1 MAMDFFERQE
11 MARVN
16 SRKIVLLFLLA
27 LPCVITAVYV
37 VSVAVYALG
46 WAFLAF
52 WRSVFVEIHS
62 TSAETAYFISLWQ
75 PTLFWWVAG
84 ATLAVVFGGSLYK
97 LKRLAPGGHVVAL
110 LLGGELLNLE
120 SKKLDELR
128 LLHVVEEM
136 SVASGTPVPDIYVLR
151 REFGLNA
158 FIAGH
163 TVSDM
168 VVCVTEGCLGGL
180 TRDELQGVIAHEY
193 SHIFNGDMRLNLRL
207 MGLVHGLLCIT
218 LFSYWLMSRTYR
230 KSDRDI
236 GGGPEVRTGVELFGD
251 IVVMVGGLRI
261 DLIDWNGATFGRIN
275 TGAVSI
281 QRVV

>member
-1 MAMDFFERQE
+1 MTMDFFERQE
-11 MARVN
+11 LARAN
-16 SRKIVLLFLLA
+16 SRKIVLLFLL
-27 LPCVITAVYV
+27 
-37 VSVAVYALG
+37 
-46 WAFLAF
+46 
-52 WRSVFVEIHS
+52 
-62 TSAETAYFISLWQ
+62 
-75 PTLFWWVAG
+75 
-84 ATLAVVFGGSLYK
+84 
-97 LKRLAPGGHVVAL
+97 
-110 LLGGELLNLE
+110 
-120 SKKLDELR
+120 
-128 LLHVVEEM
+128 VEEM
-136 SVASGTPVPDIYVLR
+136 SVGSGTRMPDIYVLR

-236 GGGPEVRTGVELFGD
+236 GDEPEVRT
-251 IVVMVGGLRI
+251 VVRSEERRVGKEDESRE
-261 DLIDWNGATFGRIN
+261 R
-275 TGAVSI
+275 
-281 QRVV
+281 